1 MVRWQPPP
9 ADAQNGEITGY
20 KIRYRKGTRK
30 SEAAEITSGSQLYQL
45 IDGKLNNTS
54 NNSNNT
60 FSNFF
65 HVSFSVNTLY
75 YIYTDRLIDR

>member
-1 MVRWQPPP
+1 MIRWQPPP

-30 SEAAEITSGSQLYQL
+30 SEVAEITSGSQLYQL

-54 NNSNNT
+54 NSKWT
-60 FSNFF
+60 GTYLVVKLS
-65 HVSFSVNTLY
+65 VSALFQIIKK
-75 YIYTDRLIDR
+75 YI